1 MKFTFLTSF
10 PFQGY
15 KATLNKNKDNPNPF
29 HSKYFITLRSLME
42 NYDYRLKQFYNFN
55 YSTITNYD
63 AIILVDNRTLGS
75 SAIEDLDNYECSHAD
90 TDIFRLIV
98 LWLNI
103 PVIAFPL
110 LHFNKYSPNNFNATF
125 AKIQKMNEVLDKLN
139 LQKSDEVIVLVSYM
153 KVLEDDVREFLN
165 KLEEY
170 YVNRFT
176 K

>member
-1 MKFTFLTSF
+1 MKIEYLTDLKEYLEKFPQFTVVEYDEVPNFISSSYLELFKYSKHLTLNYDLKKLFTKKAIIICDLTSSDDSSF
-10 PFQGY
+10 S
-15 KATLNKNKDNPNPF
+15 
-29 HSKYFITLRSLME
+29 SKI
-42 NYDYRLKQFYNFN
+42 FN
-55 YSTITNYD
+55 IFSF
-63 AIILVDNRTLGS
+63 V
-75 SAIEDLDNYECSHAD
+75 AD
-90 TDIFRLIV
+90 
-98 LWLNI
+98 WLNI

-110 LHFNKYSPNNFNATF
+110 FYFNKYSPNNFNATF